1 MLPKS
6 KYFLLSILRCF
17 LSYEA
22 INLEIA
28 SPFYFNKGDKETELT
43 AVGTQTFNFIICN
56 TITENATYFD

>member
-6 KYFLLSILRCF
+6 KYFLLSILRCL

-43 AVGTQTFNFIICN
+43 AVGTQTFIICN